1 MSSNKYI
8 SLDGERNSFFER
20 LSVYIKKKKLF
31 DRDYLLSLEIDKILD
46 LRNNDDF
53 SENWMRIYNELQTY
67 KLEEERKNEITE
79 IIKEIFL
86 LVYEITNDGELAGEI
101 SDDFEL
107 ICIAYNF
114 GFEDVWLSSMVNIYA
129 NKKIP
134 YGILKNKSESLK
146 TEFLRIK

>member
-1 MSSNKYI
+1 M
-8 SLDGERNSFFER
+8 FENIMNA
-20 LSVYIKKKKLF
+20 IKKKKLF
-31 DRDYLLSLEIDKILD
+31 DREYLLALEIDEVLD
-46 LRNNDDF
+46 LRDDDDF
-53 SENWMRIYNELQTY
+53 SENWMRIYNELQKY
-67 KLEEERKNEITE
+67 KLEEEEKNKITE
-79 IIKEIFL
+79 VIKGIFL
-86 LVYEITNDGELAGEI
+86 LVYEFTNDGELAGEI

-114 GFEDVWLSSMVNIYA
+114 GFEDVWLSSMANIYA